1 MEVDES
7 FLVQFIFNSLASVY
21 GPFQINYN
29 TMKNKWSVDELHSI
43 LVQEETKLKNH
54 GNHSIHCVNHQS
66 VGKKV
71 DKKIWNGQKT
81 IKDWRVLC
89 QYSEERI
96 KLLFRRKNQIANL
109 WFTNLWFFLMNVDNA
124 LTIFNGHLTFL
135 CFLLDFFLSPWW
147 FT

>member
-1 MEVDES
+1 
-7 FLVQFIFNSLASVY
+7 
-21 GPFQINYN
+21 
-29 TMKNKWSVDELHSI
+29 MKNKWSVDELHSI

-54 GNHSIHCVNHQS
+54 GNHSIHYVNHQS

-109 WFTNLWFFLMNVDNA
+109 
-124 LTIFNGHLTFL
+124 
-135 CFLLDFFLSPWW
+135 
-147 FT
+147 